1 MVVSIGWWTKSF
13 HRKWLFFCK
22 VLVWGSRLKMV
33 VLTCWYLLSHMFK
46 KMNPSKVTPNI
57 SPNVGGHFLSFPKGH
72 VELTIPKGS
81 RLESFGMLF
90 FLTQCC
96 VFFNFE
102 MFFLLGGPKKKAPS
116 NWKQEISTLQ
126 GDFILWRSGN
136 FEAEQKRRAVWV
148 ASDERPLCIYFVGW
162 FFTDSKPWDKAVIK
176 PPFLSAENWGMCFLS
191 NQQTEKSKL
200 LVYVYLLS
208 LIWSQYKKEKTQ
220 SAPFFAGKGLW
231 TPPCRT
237 RGTSTR
243 SCREGPVALWVG
255 VEF

>member
-72 VELTIPKGS
+72 VNSPSQKGHGLNH
-81 RLESFGMLF
+81 LECF

-102 MFFLLGGPKKKAPS
+102 MFFLLGGPKKKLLRIE
-116 NWKQEISTLQ
+116 NREISTLQ
-126 GDFILWRSGN
+126 GDFILWRSWN
-136 FEAEQKRRAVWV
+136 FEAEQKSARFGSPRTR
-148 ASDERPLCIYFVGW
+148 SHFGIYFVGW

-176 PPFLSAENWGMCFLS
+176 PPFLSAENLGNVFLS
-191 NQQTEKSKL
+191 NQQAEKSKL

-208 LIWSQYKKEKTQ
+208 LIWSQYKKRRIN
-220 SAPFFAGKGLW
+220 PPRLFRRKGLW